1 MGVEIRN
8 IGDPVL
14 ETELVDALRSSGFDP
29 VQRSDVI
36 VLRGV
41 GHHEGDRSVD
51 MEIDLIEMDSFR
63 VLQFRSLLRTEPAG
77 FQQAS
82 LAAIRGNGACAIPK
96 FDVVELDRDLPR
108 EHRFGIRASFHL
120 YADHLSRQELRVM
133 LMLFLKEVD
142 AIDNELAEMVSP
154 N

>member
-29 VQRSDVI
+29 EQRSDVI

-77 FQQAS
+77 FQQA
-82 LAAIRGNGACAIPK
+82 LGMLCPM
-96 FDVVELDRDLPR
+96 VPR
-108 EHRFGIRASFHL
+108 L
-120 YADHLSRQELRVM
+120 
-133 LMLFLKEVD
+133 
-142 AIDNELAEMVSP
+142 
-154 N
+154 

>member
-29 VQRSDVI
+29 EQRSDVI

-63 VLQFRSLLRTEPAG
+63 VLQFL
-77 FQQAS
+77 
-82 LAAIRGNGACAIPK
+82 I
-96 FDVVELDRDLPR
+96 VELVLD
-108 EHRFGIRASFHL
+108 ASSD
-120 YADHLSRQELRVM
+120 ASEAQEDQTSGRSAASG
-133 LMLFLKEVD
+133 FL
-142 AIDNELAEMVSP
+142 
-154 N
+154 